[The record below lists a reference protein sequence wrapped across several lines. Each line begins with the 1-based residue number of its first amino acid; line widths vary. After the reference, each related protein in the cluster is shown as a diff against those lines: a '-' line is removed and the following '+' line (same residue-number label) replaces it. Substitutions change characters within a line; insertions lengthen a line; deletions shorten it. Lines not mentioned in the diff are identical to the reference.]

1 MLTRILRNI
10 VSPVLVSLV
19 CAIPVGA
26 LAQAY
31 PSKPIRLLV
40 PYPPGG
46 STDALARQLSVRL
59 STQLKQTVLVDN
71 RPGGSSAIA
80 VQALAAAPADGYTIL
95 IVDPTAFSINPSLY
109 KKLPYDA
116 SDITPVSLLARF
128 SFSLLVP
135 ASSPANSVRDFVAYS
150 KTKRDQLSFGSS
162 GAGTLTHLG
171 MEILKSSSGASMVHI
186 PYRGGAPAMT
196 DLLSGQIEALMT
208 DLAFGLEYV
217 KSGRVKAL
225 AITSGKRSAALPN
238 VPTFVEAGFPNF
250 EVGGWFGIVVRK
262 NTPPEIVAALN
273 AALREAVAQPEVS
286 AWITSVTLEPA
297 TSTPEEFARV
307 IREDAGKWG
316 KVIKDLG
323 ISAD

>member
-1 MLTRILRNI
+1 MLTRTLRNLLF
-10 VSPVLVSLV
+10 PVLVSLM
-19 CAIPVGA
+19 CAASVGA
-26 LAQAY
+26 LADTY

-46 STDALARQLSVRL
+46 STDALARQLGARL
-59 STQLKQTVLVDN
+59 TTQLKQTVLVDN

-80 VQALAAAPADGYTIL
+80 VQALAAAPADGYTML
-95 IVDPTAFSINPSLY
+95 IVDPTAFAINPSLY

-116 SDITPVSLLARF
+116 SEITPVSLLARF

-135 ASSPANSVRDFVAYS
+135 ASSPANSVKEFVAYS

-171 MEILKSSSGASMVHI
+171 MEILKSSSGATMVHV

-238 VPTFVEAGFPNF
+238 VPTFVEAGYPNF

-262 NTPPEIVAALN
+262 NTPPEIVTALN
-273 AALREAVAQPEVS
+273 AALRDAVAQPDTS
-286 AWITSVTLEPA
+286 AWISSVTLEPA
-297 TSTPEEFARV
+297 TSTPDEFARI
-307 IREDAGKWG
+307 IRQDAGKWG

-323 ISAD
+323 ITAD

>member
-1 MLTRILRNI
+1 MLNKILFNI
-10 VSPVLVSLV
+10 ISPALVTLM
-19 CAIPVGA
+19 CAVPFGA
-26 LAQAY
+26 LAQSY

-46 STDALARQLSVRL
+46 TTDALARQLSIRL

-80 VQALAAAPADGYTIL
+80 VQALAAAPADGYTLL

-116 SDITPVSLLARF
+116 NDITPVSLLARF

-135 ASSPANSVRDFVAYS
+135 ASSPANSVREFVAYT

-171 MEILKSSSGASMVHI
+171 MEILKSSAGASMVHV

-225 AITSGKRSAALPN
+225 AITSSKRSAALPN
-238 VPTFVEAGFPNF
+238 VPTFVEAGYPNF

-262 NTPPEIVAALN
+262 NTPPEIVSALN
-273 AALREAVAQPEVS
+273 AAMREAVSQPEMS
-286 AWITSVTLEPA
+286 AWIASVTLDPS
-297 TSTPEEFARV
+297 TSSPDEFARV
-307 IREDAGKWG
+307 IREDASKWG

>member
-1 MLTRILRNI
+1 MLTRIFRNL
-10 VSPVLVSLV
+10 VSSVLVSLM
-19 CAIPVGA
+19 CAASVGA
-26 LAQAY
+26 LADTY

-46 STDALARQLSVRL
+46 STDALARQLGIRL

-80 VQALAAAPADGYTIL
+80 VQALTAAPADGYTML
-95 IVDPTAFSINPSLY
+95 IVDPTAFAINPSLY
-109 KKLPYDA
+109 KKLPYDP
-116 SDITPVSLLARF
+116 SEITPVSLLARF

-135 ASSPANSVRDFVAYS
+135 ASSPANSVREFVAYS

-171 MEILKSSSGASMVHI
+171 MEMLKSSSGATMVHV
-186 PYRGGAPAMT
+186 PYKGGAPAMT

-217 KSGRVKAL
+217 KSGRVKGL
-225 AITSGKRSAALPN
+225 AVTSAKRSAALPN
-238 VPTFVEAGFPNF
+238 VPTFIEAGYPNF

-262 NTPPEIVAALN
+262 STPPEIVAALN
-273 AALREAVAQPEVS
+273 VALREAVAQPEMS
-286 AWITSVTLEPA
+286 AWISSVTLEPA
-297 TSTPEEFARV
+297 ASTPDEFARL

>member
-1 MLTRILRNI
+1 MLTKTLRLL
-10 VSPVLVSLV
+10 VSPVLVSLM
-19 CAIPVGA
+19 CSAPLAA
-26 LAQAY
+26 LADTY

-46 STDALARQLSVRL
+46 TTDALARQLGARL
-59 STQLKQTVLVDN
+59 TTQLKQTVLVDN
-71 RPGGSSAIA
+71 RPGGSSSIA
-80 VQALAAAPADGYTIL
+80 VQALAAAPADGYTML
-95 IVDPTAFSINPSLY
+95 IVDPTAFAINPSLY

-116 SDITPVSLLARF
+116 GEITPVSLLARF

-171 MEILKSSSGASMVHI
+171 MEMLKSSSDATMVHV

-225 AITSGKRSAALPN
+225 AITSGKRSTTLPN
-238 VPTFVEAGFPNF
+238 VPTFIEAGFPNF

-262 NTPPEIVAALN
+262 NTPPAIVTAIN
-273 AALREAVAQPEVS
+273 AALREAVAQPDMS
-286 AWITSVTLEPA
+286 SWIASVTLEPA
-297 TSTPEEFARV
+297 TSSPDEFARV
-307 IREDAGKWG
+307 IRDDASKWG

>member
-1 MLTRILRNI
+1 
-10 VSPVLVSLV
+10 
-19 CAIPVGA
+19 
-26 LAQAY
+26 
-31 PSKPIRLLV
+31 
-40 PYPPGG
+40 
-46 STDALARQLSVRL
+46 
-59 STQLKQTVLVDN
+59 
-71 RPGGSSAIA
+71 
-80 VQALAAAPADGYTIL
+80 
-95 IVDPTAFSINPSLY
+95 
-109 KKLPYDA
+109 
-116 SDITPVSLLARF
+116 
-128 SFSLLVP
+128 
-135 ASSPANSVRDFVAYS
+135 
-150 KTKRDQLSFGSS
+150 
-162 GAGTLTHLG
+162 
-171 MEILKSSSGASMVHI
+171 
-186 PYRGGAPAMT
+186 
-196 DLLSGQIEALMT
+196 MT

-238 VPTFVEAGFPNF
+238 VPTFVEAGYPNF